1 MTTTPG
7 VGAGAEPPAAE
18 RSPAEPTPARVRRD
32 RTVGLLAEREFVR
45 VADLAEAFHVSEVTV
60 RGDLDHLEDRGLLK
74 RVRGGAVPRTFAEP
88 ERTFEET
95 AATAQ
100 VQKRAIARVAVDLV
114 RPGDSVILDVGTTTT
129 AIASELA
136 DRLEL
141 SDVSVFTSSIT
152 IALALEVAY
161 PRINVVVTG
170 GTLRPKQHS
179 LVEPLAGL
187 VLEHIHARIA
197 FIGCN
202 GVDISAGVTNVNL
215 PESTVKRRMIR
226 AAGERVVVADATKLG
241 QVALAKV
248 CDLDHV
254 DLLITDDQAE
264 PGMIADLRATGLAIE
279 LASPRG
285 LLTAEG
291 RGGA

>member
-1 MTTTPG
+1 M
-7 VGAGAEPPAAE
+7 
-18 RSPAEPTPARVRRD
+18 
-32 RTVGLLAEREFVR
+32 
-45 VADLAEAFHVSEVTV
+45 
-60 RGDLDHLEDRGLLK
+60 
-74 RVRGGAVPRTFAEP
+74 PRTLAQP

-95 AATAQ
+95 AATQRA
-100 VQKRAIARVAVDLV
+100 QKRAIARCAVDLV
-114 RPGDSVILDVGTTTT
+114 RSGDSVILDVGTTTT

-202 GVDISAGVTNVNL
+202 GVDVAAGVTNVNL

-254 DLLITDDQAE
+254 DLLITDDQADA
-264 PGMIADLRATGLAIE
+264 GIITDLRDTGLSIE

-285 LLTAEG
+285 PLTAEG
-291 RGGA
+291 RVGA

>member
-1 MTTTPG
+1 VATTVPDDT
-7 VGAGAEPPAAE
+7 
-18 RSPAEPTPARVRRD
+18 EPTPARVRRD
-32 RTVGLLAEREFVR
+32 RTVGLLQEREFVR
-45 VADLAEAFHVSEVTV
+45 VADLAEAFGVSEVTV

-74 RVRGGAVPRTFAEP
+74 RVRGGAVPRGVAQP

-95 AATAQ
+95 AATAKA
-100 VQKRAIARVAVDLV
+100 QKRAIARRAVDLIE
-114 RPGDSVILDVGTTTT
+114 PGDSVILDVGTTTT
-129 AIASELA
+129 AIAAELA
-136 DRLEL
+136 ERTEL
-141 SDVSVFTSSIT
+141 SDVSIFTSSIT
-152 IALALEVAY
+152 IAMALEVAY
-161 PRINVVVTG
+161 PRISVVVTG

-226 AAGERVVVADATKLG
+226 AAARRVVVADATKLG

-248 CDLDHV
+248 CDLEHV
-254 DLLITDDQAE
+254 DLLITDDGADR
-264 PGMIADLRATGLAIE
+264 GILSDLRDTGLAIDV
-279 LASPRG
+279 APVRAP
-285 LLTAEG
+285 LTSDG
-291 RGGA
+291 RP